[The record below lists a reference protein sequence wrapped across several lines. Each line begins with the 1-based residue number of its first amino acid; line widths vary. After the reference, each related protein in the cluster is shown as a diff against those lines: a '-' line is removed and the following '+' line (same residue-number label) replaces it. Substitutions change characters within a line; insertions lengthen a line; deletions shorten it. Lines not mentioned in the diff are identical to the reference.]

1 MNIRVGKVGE
11 MNNKRKGEDARDF
24 RSKKKTDRS
33 GNWGHSTSK
42 QGSQQ
47 SDPWAERLAPA
58 AMQKERGVEY
68 TVSMAIPSSFLNSAQ
83 TRELKTY
90 LVSQIA
96 RAAVLHEVDEI
107 VVFID
112 TAAEAASDD
121 ADRTPSMFLCRLLQY
136 LECPAYLR
144 KAFFP
149 VHGDLALAG
158 IMPQLDT
165 PHHMRRENVA
175 MFREGV
181 VVEDKVAKDGCYAN
195 VGLQREA
202 FMPMRIRPG
211 TRVTVK
217 IDDPELA
224 PEAASSGD
232 TSFQISG
239 TPVAPNT
246 PRAKHGI
253 YWGYKVRLAKS
264 LHEIFT
270 NCPYKDGGY
279 DFMIGQS
286 DKGKSL
292 DEVDV
297 KDLSTKRDEGAD
309 QNSMSARKH
318 VLIVFG
324 GGGGRTIESCVDADE
339 TLPIH
344 GKDADTLFDLW
355 VNTVPQHGS
364 KQVRTE
370 EAVMMGLTA
379 LRPVVL
385 SATAPKYLQ

>member
-1 MNIRVGKVGE
+1 MS
-11 MNNKRKGEDARDF
+11 KRKEREDGRDW
-24 RSKKKTDRS
+24 RGKKKTDRG
-33 GNWGHSTSK
+33 GNRLPSSSK
-42 QGSQQ
+42 GSQQ
-47 SDPWAERLAPA
+47 SDAWAERLNPA
-58 AMQKERGVEY
+58 SMQKGSGVGY
-68 TVSMAIPSSFLNSAQ
+68 TISMAIPSSFLNSAQ

-165 PHHMRRENVA
+165 PHHMRRENVS

-181 VVEDKVAKDGCYAN
+181 VVEDKVASDGCYAN

-202 FMPMRIRPG
+202 YIPMRIRPG

-217 IDDPELA
+217 IDDPELI

-232 TSFQISG
+232 NSFQISG

-246 PRAKHGI
+246 PRAKYGM
-253 YWGYKVRLAKS
+253 YWGYKVRMAKS

-270 NCPYKDGGY
+270 NCPFKKDGGY

-286 DKGKSL
+286 DRGKSI
-292 DEVDV
+292 DEVNV
-297 KDLSTKRDEGAD
+297 KELSVKREAD
-309 QNSMSARKH
+309 IGPTDASARKH
-318 VLIVFG
+318 VLVVFG
-324 GGGGRTIESCVDADE
+324 GGGGNTIESCVDADE

-355 VNTVPQHGS
+355 VNSCPQLGS
-364 KQVRTE
+364 KQMRTE
-370 EAVMMGLTA
+370 EAVMIGLTA

-385 SATAPKYLQ
+385 SATAPK